1 MFNTLKI
8 LCAKKKKIKKMTK
21 QKITLQTPE
30 LCIPF
35 QKTCKGHKRPGHGNI
50 RRKEDKIYS

>member
-1 MFNTLKI
+1 
-8 LCAKKKKIKKMTK
+8 MTK